1 MKSLVPCGYLD
12 VLAIFRAGNVL
23 PAIYREERHSL
34 TRPDFEHAERRLGIL
49 EA

>member
-23 PAIYREERHSL
+23 PAMCVKSA
-34 TRPDFEHAERRLGIL
+34 TA
-49 EA
+49 